1 MADQDEH
8 ITDYYL
14 TEGRSFL
21 AKASNRL
28 MKEARE
34 EKLPYHAAIERVLH
48 LEEGIKDI
56 SRKLWERRSDVHMEK
71 GRQAD
76 SRFIDEVMYGGVE

>member
-8 ITDYYL
+8 VTDYYL

-34 EKLPYHAAIERVLH
+34 EGMPYHVAIDRVVEI
-48 LEEGIKDI
+48 EEGIKDLSKKI
-56 SRKLWERRSDVHMEK
+56 WERAEAVQMER
-71 GRQAD
+71 GRQE
-76 SRFIDEVMYGGVE
+76 SNRFIDEVMYGEVE

>member
-8 ITDYYL
+8 VTDYYL

-34 EKLPYHAAIERVLH
+34 EGMPYHVAIDRVLY

-56 SRKLWERRSDVHMEK
+56 SRKLWERAEAVQMER
-71 GRQAD
+71 GRQE
-76 SRFIDEVMYGGVE
+76 SNRFIDEVMYGGVE